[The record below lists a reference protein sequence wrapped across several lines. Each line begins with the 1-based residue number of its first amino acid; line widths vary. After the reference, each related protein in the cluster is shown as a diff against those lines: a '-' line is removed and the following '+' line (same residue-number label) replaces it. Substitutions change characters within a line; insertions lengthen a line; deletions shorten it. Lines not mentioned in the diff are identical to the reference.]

1 MIINSDPWDNLK
13 FDIEGV
19 KEVSRR
25 FFSTL
30 FNTYNFFSLY
40 YNTNENDLK
49 NVKVD
54 LENYKLKDIDRWI
67 LSRLNSVIKDVD
79 EELSDYNPTK
89 AIRIINDFVIDDLSN
104 WYVRL
109 NRKRF
114 SRNEDKE
121 DKIIVFNILFE
132 CLYKISIL
140 IYPFAPF
147 FSKWLN
153 DNLAENKI

>member
-1 MIINSDPWDNLK
+1 MKLNKPKIKIYEE
-13 FDIEGV
+13 I
-19 KEVSRR
+19 
-25 FFSTL
+25 
-30 FNTYNFFSLY
+30 
-40 YNTNENDLK
+40 DLK
-49 NVKVD
+49 DCN
-54 LENYKLKDIDRWI
+54 LKDIDRWI

-79 EELSDYNPTK
+79 NYLNEYEPTK

-114 SRNEDKE
+114 SRNDDKE

-153 DNLAENKI
+153 DNLKHESNV